1 MAHLPTKFLLS
12 MLSFAVLSACS
23 SGGGGGFDLDN
34 VSTPP
39 KAAPKEY
46 RDEVIAPPKQ
56 VSLSELQA
64 PALGYA
70 MKLKTRN
77 WHFKAAEPGSVL
89 SATDWIALNSPAVL
103 EDLRKT
109 VENKIFDSNDGE
121 TPSHKR
127 DMQYVKSGLYYESKS
142 MIDHKNQTALSGFN
156 GYLFYLGTN
165 PSQELP
171 TSGVAH
177 YKGYWDFM
185 TDVKKDRKYSE
196 FTYTGKPSDR
206 RGAVT
211 SDLDLLDNQ
220 AETSADHKDFGLS
233 TEVQVNFADKKLAGQ
248 LYYNKRGDVRNGIAE
263 GSKKKL
269 YELEANIQGN
279 RFVGDAKAVEKESKD
294 HPFTSDAI
302 NSLEGGF
309 FGENGAELAGKFLT
323 DDHHVFAVFAAKHTD
338 KLEAE
343 KRFDAKTIRISDV
356 GAQKSADDFK
366 VKSLDTFGNV
376 NELIVDGQRISLLP
390 TETNKTDFAQVKDIM
405 INNAEKSLLT
415 CCSNLGYLKFGLY
428 SAKNGNIYDLF
439 LVGERT
445 VLDEMAKQQGKALY
459 RGTWQGTLTNGSVS
473 YSSLAT
479 NKIEGDIAEFNVD
492 FAEKTLKGELKREG
506 SLNTAFEIDAK
517 IEGNGFSG
525 TASTKNNGFSLNS
538 GSTTGD
544 SRVYIKTSV
553 DGAFYGPNA
562 SELGGAFAGNE
573 LNATDNAAVVFGA
586 KRQVEVKK

>member
-1 MAHLPTKFLLS
+1 M
-12 MLSFAVLSACS
+12 
-23 SGGGGGFDLDN
+23 
-34 VSTPP
+34 
-39 KAAPKEY
+39 
-46 RDEVIAPPKQ
+46 
-56 VSLSELQA
+56 
-64 PALGYA
+64 
-70 MKLKTRN
+70 
-77 WHFKAAEPGSVL
+77 
-89 SATDWIALNSPAVL
+89 
-103 EDLRKT
+103 
-109 VENKIFDSNDGE
+109 
-121 TPSHKR
+121 
-127 DMQYVKSGLYYESKS
+127 
-142 MIDHKNQTALSGFN
+142 
-156 GYLFYLGTN
+156 
-165 PSQELP
+165 
-171 TSGVAH
+171 
-177 YKGYWDFM
+177 
-185 TDVKKDRKYSE
+185 
-196 FTYTGKPSDR
+196 
-206 RGAVT
+206 
-211 SDLDLLDNQ
+211 
-220 AETSADHKDFGLS
+220 
-233 TEVQVNFADKKLAGQ
+233 
-248 LYYNKRGDVRNGIAE
+248 
-263 GSKKKL
+263 
-269 YELEANIQGN
+269 
-279 RFVGDAKAVEKESKD
+279 
-294 HPFTSDAI
+294 
-302 NSLEGGF
+302 
-309 FGENGAELAGKFLT
+309 
-323 DDHHVFAVFAAKHTD
+323 
-338 KLEAE
+338 
-343 KRFDAKTIRISDV
+343 

-479 NKIEGDIAEFNVD
+479 NKVEGDIAEFNVD

-573 LNATDNAAVVFGA
+573 LNTTDNAAVVFGA